1 MREPSTL
8 PIEAR
13 RAAWDALWRRLL
25 APIPDDD
32 PEPDEQDDNAADA
45 ISARIDGDRWER
57 AQMVEDVEAASVH
70 EFLTTWKA
78 TLAS

>member
-1 MREPSTL
+1 MLSPSTL

-32 PEPDEQDDNAADA
+32 AQTDVQDDE
-45 ISARIDGDRWER
+45 ER
-57 AQMVEDVEAASVH
+57 TDEAA
-70 EFLTTWKA
+70 
-78 TLAS
+78 